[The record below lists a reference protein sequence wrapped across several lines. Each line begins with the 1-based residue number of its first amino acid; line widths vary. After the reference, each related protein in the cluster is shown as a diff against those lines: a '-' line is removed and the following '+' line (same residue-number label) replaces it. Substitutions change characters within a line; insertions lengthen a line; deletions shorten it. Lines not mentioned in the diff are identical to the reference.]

1 MLSRYISQCGVCN
14 SQPTAQARES
24 MVCEQVLDRPWEKIA
39 IDFFEVKGKDYVIT
53 VEYYASIFDVD

>member
-1 MLSRYISQCGVCN
+1 
-14 SQPTAQARES
+14 